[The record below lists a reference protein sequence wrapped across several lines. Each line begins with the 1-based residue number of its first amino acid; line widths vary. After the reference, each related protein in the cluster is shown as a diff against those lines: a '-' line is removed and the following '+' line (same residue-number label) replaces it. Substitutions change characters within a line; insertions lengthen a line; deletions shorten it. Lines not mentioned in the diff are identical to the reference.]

1 MTDEFFVQAPK
12 IIALNA
18 CIAEGDGCLDDVLEL
33 AGIGEASVLTDNLKE
48 QPRITTGYFELG
60 QEIIQ
65 DRFCDFLQVVL
76 GVSVEINN
84 GVKTARKSL
93 VKVLEKVRRGDD
105 GNLFVQ
111 VVEALE
117 NGRRGAAHFAKVAR
131 VGSVEGDGVYLIEQD
146 ENFFRVRKMV
156 QLIEQCGDVLLRLA
170 ELAVD
175 DGVEIDAE
183 QVALQNAGDL
193 PYGFGLARSGCALEQ
208 ELVDSHVPLDGV
220 DDSDNVL
227 LNGRRERQRIVRRGD
242 FAEKGHLVFVH
253 LRHKGVRAGHKGHD
267 VFRKLKIA
275 ASVKIPGN
283 FVCLLAES
291 GVVFLGVIA
300 NQIDNILLFH
310 GLDLPSFLI

>member
-1 MTDEFFVQAPK
+1 M
-12 IIALNA
+12 
-18 CIAEGDGCLDDVLEL
+18 
-33 AGIGEASVLTDNLKE
+33 
-48 QPRITTGYFELG
+48 
-60 QEIIQ
+60 
-65 DRFCDFLQVVL
+65 
-76 GVSVEINN
+76 
-84 GVKTARKSL
+84 
-93 VKVLEKVRRGDD
+93 LEKVRRSDD

-117 NGRRGAAHFAKVAR
+117 NGRCGTAHFAKVVR
-131 VGSVEGDGVYLIEQD
+131 VGSVEGDGVYLVKQD
-146 ENFFRVRKMV
+146 ENFFGVRKMV
-156 QLIEQCGDVLLRLA
+156 QFVEQCGDVLLRLA

-227 LNGRRERQRIVRRGD
+227 FNGRGERQRIVRRFD
-242 FAEKGHLVFVH
+242 LAEKSHLVFVH
-253 LRHKGVRAGHKGHD
+253 LWYKGVRAGHKGHD

-275 ASVKIPGN
+275 AGVKIPGN
-283 FVCLLAES
+283 FVCLLAEC

-300 NQIDNILLFH
+300 NQIDDILLFH
-310 GLDLPSFLI
+310 VLDLSCSLR

>member
-1 MTDEFFVQAPK
+1 MVAF
-12 IIALNA
+12 NRY
-18 CIAEGDGCLDDVLEL
+18 IAEYDVCLDDFSQISW
-33 AGIGEASVLTDNLKE
+33 AGQFLVQADNLSEKAWVSACN
-48 QPRITTGYFELG
+48 F
-60 QEIIQ
+60 EIIEEIVQ
-65 DRFCDFLQVVL
+65 DGFRDFLQVFL
-76 GVSVEINN
+76 RVSVEIDNRI
-84 GVKTARKSL
+84 KTAGKGL

-117 NGRRGAAHFAKVAR
+117 NGRRGAAHFAKVVR
-131 VGSVEGDGVYLIEQD
+131 VGSIESDSVYLVEQD
-146 ENFFRVRKMV
+146 ENFFGVCKVV
-156 QLIEQCGDVLLRLA
+156 QFVEQCGNVFLRLA
-170 ELAVD
+170 EFAVD

-193 PYGFGLARSGCALEQ
+193 PYGFGLARPGGSLEQ

-227 LNGRRERQRIVRRGD
+227 FNGRGERQRIVRRGD
-242 FAEKGHLVFVH
+242 LAENSHLVFVH

-275 ASVKIPGN
+275 ASVKISGN

-291 GVVFLGVIA
+291 GIVLLGVIA

-310 GLDLPSFLI
+310 GLDLPSSLI